1 MAAGNV
7 RRHATPV
14 LDAARESL
22 GGCDH
27 VDAVAVDLPPGTT
40 AVDFTRAVFLG
51 TPEWVH
57 RLIGVRDRVM
67 APFGLQRQRR
77 VAPEH
82 IRIEPGLKMGPF
94 RLLTVDDD
102 EVLCGDDDKH
112 LDFRTSFA
120 VRPAASGSGTEGV
133 CTTAVRFHRPAG
145 RLYFTAIQPLHHLI
159 VPRVVGGACDAG

>member
-7 RRHATPV
+7 RRDAAPV

-27 VDAVAVDLPPGTT
+27 VDAVAVDLPDGTT

-77 VAPEH
+77 GAPEH

-94 RLLTVDDD
+94 RLLTVGDD

-120 VRPAASGSGTEGV
+120 VRPAASGTEGV

-145 RLYFTAIQPLHHLI
+145 RLYFAAIRPLHHLI
-159 VPRVVGGACDAG
+159 VPRVVGGASGVG